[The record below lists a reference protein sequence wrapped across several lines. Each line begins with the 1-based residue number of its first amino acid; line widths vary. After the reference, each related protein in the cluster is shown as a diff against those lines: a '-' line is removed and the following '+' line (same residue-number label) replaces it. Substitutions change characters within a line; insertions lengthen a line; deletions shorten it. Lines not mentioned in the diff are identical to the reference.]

1 MKDDMSSAFQSA
13 EFKQLLAK
21 YESML
26 SNKKNV
32 YFEADELKLIA
43 EYYASIGSTGASDE
57 AISYALNLHPDNLD
71 ILIFKCHS
79 LIINDKIEDAQL
91 LIDSLPDQQDY
102 EVRLLQAE
110 ICLAEP
116 RFADAKQI
124 LKELYLESR
133 DIDTMLD
140 IAQLYLDN
148 HDMKSAKEWIDKAY
162 KQEPNSSE
170 VLNMKALLCFS
181 NGELSKA
188 AKLYNR
194 LLDDYPYSIEYWQ
207 NLVKCYLYTN
217 KFEKAQDALEFAMSI
232 DDENLINWELKGNYY
247 LLQNDLEEALSC
259 FKYAE
264 QHAKEKSYI
273 KMILLKVYFL
283 MQNHIEVVEY
293 ASILIDEYKL
303 QDYEMADVYHMRA
316 FAYLALK
323 QDKDAMKDVISGL
336 SYNNH
341 YSLLYVVK
349 GEIHLYNLETSLGIE
364 AFKYAEKYA
373 DDVIDILRLIA
384 MACLRTNYVEEALSY
399 FQQYG
404 EQATGEEKY
413 ANYYFIALCYY
424 WLNEEH
430 EMFVNLVKAAIYS
443 PSTLFQERM
452 MLPKSLH
459 DEKFH
464 QICLFILDQL
474 KSGEIDPYLYM

>member
-110 ICLAEP
+110 ICLAES

-207 NLVKCYLYTN
+207 N
-217 KFEKAQDALEFAMSI
+217 
-232 DDENLINWELKGNYY
+232 
-247 LLQNDLEEALSC
+247 
-259 FKYAE
+259 
-264 QHAKEKSYI
+264 
-273 KMILLKVYFL
+273 
-283 MQNHIEVVEY
+283 
-293 ASILIDEYKL
+293 
-303 QDYEMADVYHMRA
+303 
-316 FAYLALK
+316 
-323 QDKDAMKDVISGL
+323 
-336 SYNNH
+336 
-341 YSLLYVVK
+341 
-349 GEIHLYNLETSLGIE
+349 
-364 AFKYAEKYA
+364 
-373 DDVIDILRLIA
+373 
-384 MACLRTNYVEEALSY
+384 
-399 FQQYG
+399 
-404 EQATGEEKY
+404 
-413 ANYYFIALCYY
+413 
-424 WLNEEH
+424 
-430 EMFVNLVKAAIYS
+430 
-443 PSTLFQERM
+443 
-452 MLPKSLH
+452 
-459 DEKFH
+459 
-464 QICLFILDQL
+464 
-474 KSGEIDPYLYM
+474 